1 MARMNPRS
9 IIGLAL
15 RGLGGLLLA
24 LVLGNIAG
32 CGYNRLVGADEDVKA
47 SWSDVLNEYQRRADL
62 IPRLVDVVK
71 GEAAFER
78 STLTQVIEARAKATS
93 VQATPELVND
103 PQAFARFEQAQSQL
117 GGALSRLLVVAES
130 YPTLQASQAFRD
142 LQSQVEGTE
151 NRIAVA
157 RHRYIQAVNAYNT
170 QVRSLPTNLTAMAF
184 GFQAKANFQ
193 SEDEARIAQPPRI
206 DFGGP
211 VPASAANTGG

>member
-1 MARMNPRS
+1 MNHRL
-9 IIGLAL
+9 IIGTAL
-15 RGLGGLLLA
+15 RGLGALCVALLL
-24 LVLGNIAG
+24 GNLAG
-32 CGYNRLVGADEDVKA
+32 CGYNRLVSADEDVKA
-47 SWSDVLNEYQRRADL
+47 SWAEVLNQYQRRADL
-62 IPRLVDVVK
+62 IPGLVEIVK

-78 STLTQVIEARAKATS
+78 STLTQVIEARAKATA
-93 VQATPELVND
+93 VQATPALVND
-103 PQAFARFEQAQSQL
+103 PDAFARFEQAQSQL

-170 QVRSLPTNLTAMAF
+170 EVRSLPTNMTAWAF
-184 GFQAKANFQ
+184 GFQAKANFR

-206 DFGGP
+206 NFGGP
-211 VPASAANTGG
+211 APASAASAGG